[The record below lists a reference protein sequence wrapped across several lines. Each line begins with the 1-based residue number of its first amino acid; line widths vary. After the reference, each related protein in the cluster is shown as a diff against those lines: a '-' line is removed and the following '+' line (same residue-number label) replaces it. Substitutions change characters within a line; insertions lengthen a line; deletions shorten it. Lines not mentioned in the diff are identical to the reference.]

1 LDKIGEYDRLFPN
14 SRLERGIWRG
24 TVFLRAKKD
33 LTSLPWFDPTMNR
46 VPASCLK
53 EFGVDME
60 IFKRVHY
67 QRNCWVLLCKITNSF
82 HAVEP
87 VKCLAPLAR
96 CVFIM
101 TLKIS

>member
-1 LDKIGEYDRLFPN
+1 
-14 SRLERGIWRG
+14 
-24 TVFLRAKKD
+24 
-33 LTSLPWFDPTMNR
+33 
-46 VPASCLK
+46 
-53 EFGVDME
+53 ME

>member
-1 LDKIGEYDRLFPN
+1 
-14 SRLERGIWRG
+14 
-24 TVFLRAKKD
+24 
-33 LTSLPWFDPTMNR
+33 MNR

-67 QRNCWVLLCKITNSF
+67 QRNCWVLLCKTTNSF